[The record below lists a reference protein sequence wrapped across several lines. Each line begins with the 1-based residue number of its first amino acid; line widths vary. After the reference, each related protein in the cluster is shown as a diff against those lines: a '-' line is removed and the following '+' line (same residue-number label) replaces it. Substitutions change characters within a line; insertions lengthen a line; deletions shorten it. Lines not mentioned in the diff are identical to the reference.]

1 MKLKNSKESL
11 KLKLLFPVMYGST
24 LLLVILR
31 TLQLTRFIDSET
43 GFFTGG
49 AFVNTLLYILIA
61 GLCIYF
67 TAVSFLSEDG
77 KRVELAAVK
86 DKGASVAAI
95 IFGISLIYD
104 SLSSFF
110 DSIVIFDDISVG
122 SFENGAE
129 TFKTLMATGTL
140 PYALQSLFAVLSAVY
155 VFLLAKSFSKGSL
168 SAHNHKYL
176 ALSPIAWVAFKIITR
191 FVKQISYIKVSDLF
205 LELIMLAFMILFF
218 VTLSQVLS
226 GVYSDDTRWRIPA
239 LGFSSAVIALSLN
252 IPRLIL
258 TLFGGNFVN
267 AEYPFSPADA
277 LFGLFAFAVSLIA
290 IKSATSD
297 KQPIDNTGV
306 IN

>member
-218 VTLSQVLS
+218 VALAQVMS
-226 GVYSDDTRWRIPA
+226 GVYSDDSRWRITA
-239 LGFSSAVIALSLN
+239 LGLSSALVSLCVN
-252 IPRLIL
+252 VPRLVL
-258 TLFGGNFVN
+258 GVFAKEFVN
-267 AEYPFSPADA
+267 KEYPFNFADA
-277 LFGLFAFAVSLIA
+277 AFAAFAVLVA
-290 IKSATSD
+290 LAAVKALTKSSE
-297 KQPIDNTGV
+297 KKPE
-306 IN
+306 